1 MDAERNAA
9 LGVMETHLNTH
20 GWLLEL
26 LFIGDMA
33 LYGYNPSRIEGGFD
47 LLRYHAVRVWLNHV
61 APQPDY
67 VSLSANW

>member
-1 MDAERNAA
+1 
-9 LGVMETHLNTH
+9 
-20 GWLLEL
+20 
-26 LFIGDMA
+26 MA